1 METIAVLIFLGI
13 FAIPFV
19 ISYLV
24 ANREEK
30 EEELFRVKQEKE
42 HLEKERLKRER
53 EEAEEERKRN
63 TMCCICGKCSRGY
76 TICNQCYKRAEPIKE
91 ELPKGKI
98 KDYLTTLNFHKET
111 INNIIDA
118 KSQEEKEYYGLHL
131 IITSD
136 ILEDKYFLPDAWHN
150 THQFLSDLTRE
161 GPRFSQKFIDKYYT
175 KDLKKTSES
184 HEANDYS
191 KSETPFH
198 CKDGHNVRSKAERE
212 IDNFLYENQVWHI
225 YEYKYEHPVTK
236 EWALP
241 DFYLPDYNLYIEY
254 FGLNTE
260 EYLKKR
266 ARKIKM
272 YSSDPNIKFAY
283 LTYEDDGDIY
293 GKLRNIFHTHGIPLK

>member
-1 METIAVLIFLGI
+1 MEGAAVIVILIAFIAVVAGI
-13 FAIPFV
+13 
-19 ISYLV
+19 
-24 ANREEK
+24 ANINNK
-30 EEELFRVKQEKE
+30 NDNEEELFRVEQEKE
-42 HLEKERLKRER
+42 RLEKERLKREQ

-63 TMCCICGKCSRGY
+63 TMCCICGKCSMGQL
-76 TICNQCYKRAEPIKE
+76 ICDQCYKRSEPIGK
-91 ELPKGKI
+91 ELPKSKI
-98 KDYLTTLNFHKET
+98 KDYLTTLNFYKET
-111 INNIIDA
+111 INNILETNS
-118 KSQEEKEYYGLHL
+118 KEEREYYSITL
-131 IITSD
+131 IVISN
-136 ILEDKYFLPDAWHN
+136 ILQNKYFLPDIWDKTILFLCGLEKEGTPISQEFIN
-150 THQFLSDLTRE
+150 T
-161 GPRFSQKFIDKYYT
+161 YYT

-184 HEANDYS
+184 HEANDYG